1 MGERRCVML
10 GIRRMQVP
18 YSKQGLDALQKT
30 LEIHAQLSRPFMFM
44 EPTTGTLRVKTTTS
58 LSEEGMEEEE

>member
-1 MGERRCVML
+1 ML
-10 GIRRMQVP
+10 GVNRMQVP

-30 LEIHAQLSRPFMFM
+30 LEIHAQLSRPFMFL
-44 EPTTGTLRVKTTTS
+44 EPKTGVLRVAATTG